1 MARLENVE
9 RISKDIFTLGGYL
22 TIKHQV
28 ATGKKGRDD
37 VKLHGV
43 YDRTYNS
50 TKYSSHNE
58 LTEINIST
66 SDFIVFAYNDFKNSI
81 REEVFISYP
90 HFPQLLKMC
99 DEVIQMSQI
108 PDLFNNQGV
117 NPKYQNSVIT
127 ADHLGQNKKIGIVP
141 HMFYRDQ
148 DPVQGA
154 IILINSNDVFVEVD
168 MKTIVTMANILRNYD
183 MMINSALILQTGL
196 IYDNAGLVGGSAPA
210 PGNFRGNN
218 NSNNNRRPAANG
230 FGGGGGFGNS
240 NNNRNSGG
248 GFGNNGGGG
257 SSNIFGK
264 SSGGG
269 NSNVKQNVRP
279 PAGNNNNTNNSPAEQ
294 EINLD
299 ELENAVQN
307 GDVNFPFENNAQEET
322 NTHESGG
329 GGTMSLNDIVSGA
342 KEIEVP
348 NLEDGEIN
356 FDE

>member
-37 VKLHGV
+37 IKLHGV
-43 YDRTYNS
+43 YERTYNS

-99 DEVIQMSQI
+99 DEIIQMSQI
-108 PDLFNNQGV
+108 PDLFNNQGI

-218 NSNNNRRPAANG
+218 NNNNNRRPAANG
-230 FGGGGGFGNS
+230 FGGGSGFGNS
-240 NNNRNSGG
+240 NNNRN
-248 GFGNNGGGG
+248 NGGG
-257 SSNIFGK
+257 STNIFGK
-264 SSGGG
+264 SSNSNEGGG
-269 NSNVKQNVRP
+269 GFGGNNDVKRNVRP
-279 PAGNNNNTNNSPAEQ
+279 PAGNNTNAAPPEQ
-294 EINLD
+294 EIDLD
-299 ELENAVQN
+299 QLENAVKN
-307 GDVNFPFENNAQEET
+307 GEFPFENSAQNQEET
-322 NTHESGG
+322 NAPESNGG
-329 GGTMSLNDIVSGA
+329 GGSTLSLGDIVSGA
-342 KEIEVP
+342 NEIEVP
-348 NLEDGEIN
+348 NLDDGAIDFE
-356 FDE
+356 E